1 MKAIRVVIFFCI
13 FLILTHSSVNE
24 KSKIIDKLND
34 IDNIQFEFTQTT
46 NENIEK
52 GKCTLVFPGKLK
64 CDYKDKNKKELI
76 VNKKMMAITQKRYGK
91 TLFYPLSKSTFI
103 NILSKNELI
112 KIINESSTI
121 VDDYINIIFI
131 DKNNIKTLIKFDKK
145 RFLLA
150 GWTSSD
156 QYNNQIVFEIEITSI
171 NQMINNNMFTLP
183 SKS

>member
-1 MKAIRVVIFFCI
+1 MKTIKVVIFFCI

-52 GKCTLVFPGKLK
+52 GKCILVFPDKLK

-112 KIINESSTI
+112 KIINESNTI
-121 VDDYINIIFI
+121 IDDYINIIFI

-145 RFLLA
+145 KFLLA

-156 QYNNQIVFEIEITSI
+156 QYNNQIVFEIEITSV
-171 NQMINNNMFTLP
+171 NQMIKNNVFTLP

>member
-1 MKAIRVVIFFCI
+1 MKTIRVIIFFCI

-52 GKCTLVFPGKLK
+52 GKCILVFPGKLK

-112 KIINESSTI
+112 KIINESNTI
-121 VDDYINIIFI
+121 IDDYINIIFI

-145 RFLLA
+145 KFLLA

-156 QYNNQIVFEIEITSI
+156 QYNNQIVFEIEITSV
-171 NQMINNNMFTLP
+171 NQMINNNVFTLP

>member
-1 MKAIRVVIFFCI
+1 MKTIRVAIFFCL
-13 FLILTHSSVNE
+13 FLIFTHSSVNE
-24 KSKIIDKLND
+24 KSKIINNLNN
-34 IDNIQFEFTQTT
+34 IDNIQFKFTQTT

-52 GKCTLVFPGKLK
+52 GKCILAFPGKLK
-64 CDYKDKNKKELI
+64 CDYKDKNEKELI

-112 KIINESSTI
+112 KIINESSTFI
-121 VDDYINIIFI
+121 DDYINVIFI
-131 DKNNIKTLIKFDKK
+131 DKNNIKTLIKFDKNK
-145 RFLLA
+145 FLLA

-156 QYNNQIVFEIEITSI
+156 QYNNQIVFEIEITSV
-171 NQMINNNMFTLP
+171 NQMINNNVFTLP

>member
-103 NILSKNELI
+103 NILNKIELI
-112 KIINESSTI
+112 KIINESNI
-121 VDDYINIIFI
+121 IINDYINIVFI
-131 DKNNIKTLIKFDKK
+131 DKTNSKTLIRFNKK
-145 RFLLA
+145 DFLLI
-150 GWTSSD
+150 GWISSD
-156 QYNNQIVFEIEITSI
+156 QYNNQIIFDIEITSV
-171 NQMINNNMFTLP
+171 NQMINDDLFVLP

>member
-1 MKAIRVVIFFCI
+1 MRTIRVVIFFCLFFI
-13 FLILTHSSVNE
+13 FTHSSVNE
-24 KSKIIDKLND
+24 KSKIINNLNN
-34 IDNIQFEFTQTT
+34 IDNIQFKFTQTT

-52 GKCTLVFPGKLK
+52 GKCILAFPGKLK
-64 CDYKDKNKKELI
+64 CDYKDKNEKELI

-112 KIINESSTI
+112 KIIDESSTFI
-121 VDDYINIIFI
+121 DDYINIIFI

-145 RFLLA
+145 KFLLA
-150 GWTSSD
+150 GWTASD
-156 QYNNQIVFEIEITSI
+156 QYNNQIVFEIEITSV
-171 NQMINNNMFTLP
+171 NQMIDNNVFTLP

>member
-1 MKAIRVVIFFCI
+1 MRAIRVVIFICL
-13 FLILTHSSVNE
+13 FLIFTHSSVNE

-34 IDNIQFEFTQTT
+34 LDNIQFEFTQTT

-52 GKCTLVFPGKLK
+52 GKCILAFPSKLK
-64 CDYKDKNKKELI
+64 CDYKDKNEKELI

-103 NILSKNELI
+103 NILNRDELI
-112 KIINESSTI
+112 KVINESNTI
-121 VDDYINIIFI
+121 IDDYINIIFI
-131 DKNNIKTLIKFDKK
+131 DKNNMETLIKFDKK
-145 RFLLA
+145 KFLLA

-156 QYNNQIVFEIEITSI
+156 QYNNQIVFEIEITSV
-171 NQMINNNMFTLP
+171 NQMINNNVFTLP

>member
-1 MKAIRVVIFFCI
+1 MKTIRVVIFFCI

-34 IDNIQFEFTQTT
+34 IDNIQFEFIQTT
-46 NENIEK
+46 NENVEK
-52 GKCTLVFPGKLK
+52 GKCILVFPGKLK

-112 KIINESSTI
+112 KIINESNTI
-121 VDDYINIIFI
+121 IDDYINIIFI

-145 RFLLA
+145 KFLLA

-156 QYNNQIVFEIEITSI
+156 QYNNQIVFEIEITSV
-171 NQMINNNMFTLP
+171 NQMINNNVFTLP

>member
-1 MKAIRVVIFFCI
+1 MRTIRVVIFFCLFFI
-13 FLILTHSSVNE
+13 FTHSSVNE
-24 KSKIIDKLND
+24 KSKIINNLNN
-34 IDNIQFEFTQTT
+34 IDNIQFKFTQTT

-52 GKCTLVFPGKLK
+52 GKCILAFPSKLK
-64 CDYKDKNKKELI
+64 CDYKDKNEKQLI

-121 VDDYINIIFI
+121 IDDYINIIFI

-145 RFLLA
+145 NFLLA
-150 GWTSSD
+150 GWTSFD
-156 QYNNQIVFEIEITSI
+156 QYNNQIVFKIEITSV
-171 NQMINNNMFTLP
+171 NQMINDNVFTLP
-183 SKS
+183 RKS

>member
-1 MKAIRVVIFFCI
+1 MKTIRVVIFFCI

-52 GKCTLVFPGKLK
+52 GKCILVFPGKLK

-121 VDDYINIIFI
+121 IDDYINIIFI

-156 QYNNQIVFEIEITSI
+156 QYNNQIVFEIKIISV
-171 NQMINNNMFTLP
+171 NQMINNNVFTLP

>member
-1 MKAIRVVIFFCI
+1 M
-13 FLILTHSSVNE
+13 NE
-24 KSKIIDKLND
+24 KFKIINNLNN
-34 IDNIQFEFTQTT
+34 IDNIQFKFTQKT

-52 GKCTLVFPGKLK
+52 GKCILAFPGKLK
-64 CDYKDKNKKELI
+64 CDYKDKNEKELI

-112 KIINESSTI
+112 KIINESSTNT
-121 VDDYINIIFI
+121 DDYINIIFI
-131 DKNNIKTLIKFDKK
+131 DENNIETKIKFDKK
-145 RFLLA
+145 KFLLA

-171 NQMINNNMFTLP
+171 NQMINDTIFTLP
-183 SKS
+183 SKG

>member
-1 MKAIRVVIFFCI
+1 MRTIRVAIFFCL
-13 FLILTHSSVNE
+13 FLIFTHSSVNE
-24 KSKIIDKLND
+24 KSKIINNLNN
-34 IDNIQFEFTQTT
+34 IDNIQFKFTQTT

-52 GKCTLVFPGKLK
+52 GKCILAFPGKLK
-64 CDYKDKNKKELI
+64 CDYKDKNEKELI

-112 KIINESSTI
+112 KIINESSTFI
-121 VDDYINIIFI
+121 DDYINVIFI
-131 DKNNIKTLIKFDKK
+131 DKNNIKTLIKFDKNK
-145 RFLLA
+145 FLLA

-156 QYNNQIVFEIEITSI
+156 QYNNQIVFEIEITSV
-171 NQMINNNMFTLP
+171 NQMINNNVFTLP